1 MNSILNLV
9 PENSLVLRE
18 GELRTIPS
26 ADLVTG
32 DIVQLSTGNKVAA
45 DMRIIKAS
53 SDLRFDRAVLTGEAE
68 EVPGMVDSTEPVFL
82 EAKNIAFLGTHCTN
96 GNATGVVVLTGGK
109 TVMGRIN
116 SLTNN
121 TKEIPTLIQLEITRF
136 IKIII
141 VLTISLIALMLII
154 WAAWLRRD
162 HFAYLNV
169 VGIMTNCMGLV
180 VAFIPE
186 GMPVAVALTLSLV
199 ARRMKSV
206 NVLPKS
212 LSTVETLGC
221 VNVIC
226 SDKTGTLTLN
236 QMTVESVGFQDIDF
250 LATETDKF
258 ISDPNHK
265 HALNELQRTSVLC
278 NDAFFEREDT
288 DATLEK
294 RPVNGNATDIAMLR
308 YAESRQSTDDI
319 RSSSKRIFDVPFNSR
334 NKWMMTVHRGERD
347 DYEILVKGAPD
358 GLLPR
363 CTEFLSAKTGETVPL
378 GEDERRKI
386 VAMQERWSRQGQRVL
401 LVCRRSYSPE
411 SEDWFSPSNEES
423 IIAEGL
429 QSLTVIGLY
438 GIMDPARADIPHT
451 VSECRRA
458 GSRFFMVTG
467 DFSITAAAIGKKVGI
482 FTGQNEPETVED
494 LSRRIK
500 EDLTQPDEG
509 EVYIKS
515 GLVLTGSDM
524 LTLTDAQWDIICLFE
539 EIVFARTS
547 PEQKL
552 RIVNEFKDRGYIVAV
567 TGDGVNDAPALK
579 AANVGIAMSGGS
591 DVAMEASD
599 LILLGDFGSIVE
611 GIRLGRL
618 VFQNLQ
624 KVISYLLPAG
634 SFSEDWP
641 VLLSVFLG
649 VPL

>member
-1 MNSILNLV
+1 
-9 PENSLVLRE
+9 
-18 GELRTIPS
+18 
-26 ADLVTG
+26 
-32 DIVQLSTGNKVAA
+32 
-45 DMRIIKAS
+45 
-53 SDLRFDRAVLTGEAE
+53 
-68 EVPGMVDSTEPVFL
+68 
-82 EAKNIAFLGTHCTN
+82 
-96 GNATGVVVLTGGK
+96 
-109 TVMGRIN
+109 
-116 SLTNN
+116 
-121 TKEIPTLIQLEITRF
+121 
-136 IKIII
+136 
-141 VLTISLIALMLII
+141 
-154 WAAWLRRD
+154 
-162 HFAYLNV
+162 
-169 VGIMTNCMGLV
+169 
-180 VAFIPE
+180 
-186 GMPVAVALTLSLV
+186 
-199 ARRMKSV
+199 
-206 NVLPKS
+206 
-212 LSTVETLGC
+212 
-221 VNVIC
+221 
-226 SDKTGTLTLN
+226 
-236 QMTVESVGFQDIDF
+236 
-250 LATETDKF
+250 
-258 ISDPNHK
+258 
-265 HALNELQRTSVLC
+265 
-278 NDAFFEREDT
+278 
-288 DATLEK
+288 
-294 RPVNGNATDIAMLR
+294 
-308 YAESRQSTDDI
+308 
-319 RSSSKRIFDVPFNSR
+319 
-334 NKWMMTVHRGERD
+334 MMTVHRGERD